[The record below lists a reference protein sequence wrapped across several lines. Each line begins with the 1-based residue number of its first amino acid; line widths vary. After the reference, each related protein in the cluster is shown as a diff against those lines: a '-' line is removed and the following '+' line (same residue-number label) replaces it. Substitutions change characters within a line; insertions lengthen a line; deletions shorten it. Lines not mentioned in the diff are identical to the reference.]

1 MFKVIVTDCIFRDL
15 KQEETILKCIDAE
28 IIGYQCKTADE
39 VIRVAEDA
47 DAILTSQFKNIDRNI
62 IEHLKKCRV
71 IVRYGIGVDTIDI
84 CAATEKGILV
94 VNVPEYCIDEVSDH
108 AVALVLAL
116 SRNLCRSNAEIRSGS
131 GYRIDYS
138 NPLFSLKSSAIGII
152 GFGRIGRQTGH
163 KISVFSSEIRFF
175 DPYVPEDIHGDGVVF
190 RKSSL
195 DDLLQTS
202 DIIIL
207 NAPLTK
213 ETYHLI
219 DANAVARMARKP
231 YLVNVSR
238 GELVDSAALL
248 QGIENGSIRGAA
260 LDVVEGVPPLPEGDP
275 ILKNDRILFTP
286 HSAWY
291 SEESLRSL
299 QRTAAEEVARVLA
312 GEMPH
317 SLMNK
322 EAWGRKRF

>member
-15 KQEETILKCIDAE
+15 KQEEAILKRVDAE
-28 IIGYQCKTADE
+28 IIGYQCTTADE
-39 VIRVAEDA
+39 VIRVAGDA
-47 DAILTSQFKNIDRNI
+47 DAILTSQFKCIDRNI

-84 CAATEKGILV
+84 HAATQNGILV

-116 SRNLCRSNAEIRSGS
+116 SRSLCMSNAEIRSGS

-138 NPLFSLKSSAIGII
+138 NPLHSLKSSTIGII
-152 GFGRIGRQTGH
+152 GFGRIGRQTGR
-163 KISVFSSEIRFF
+163 KMSVFSSDIRFF
-175 DPYVPEDIHGDGVVF
+175 DPFIPEDVHGCGVFF

-202 DIIIL
+202 DFIIL

-213 ETYHLI
+213 ETHHLI
-219 DANAVARMARKP
+219 DGNAVARMARKP

-238 GELVDSAALL
+238 GELVDSEALL
-248 QGIENGSIRGAA
+248 LGIENGSIRGAA
-260 LDVVEGVPPLPEGDP
+260 LDVVEGVPPLPGGDP
-275 ILKNDRILFTP
+275 LLKNDRIIFTP

-291 SEESLRSL
+291 SEESLCSL
-299 QRTAAEEVARVLA
+299 QRTAAEEVARVLG
-312 GEMPH
+312 GEMPR
-317 SLMNK
+317 SLLNQ
-322 EAWGRKRF
+322 EAWGRKHF